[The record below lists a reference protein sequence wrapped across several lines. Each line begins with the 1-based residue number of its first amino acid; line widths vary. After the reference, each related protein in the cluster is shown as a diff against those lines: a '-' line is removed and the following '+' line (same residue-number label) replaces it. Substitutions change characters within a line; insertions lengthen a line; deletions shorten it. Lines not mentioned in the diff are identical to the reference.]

1 MTEFHGGKRGCE
13 GRGGGKGIRTPGLF
27 IANEALYQLSYTPGC
42 GNRPKPPNEEGVC
55 PPEFLGALL
64 PLQPSGASGPLGRM
78 FQVEGI
84 RFRSNMD
91 GQ

>member
-1 MTEFHGGKRGCE
+1 MRQRPEASQR
-13 GRGGGKGIRTPGLF
+13 RGGLSTGIF
-27 IANEALYQLSYTPGC
+27 
-42 GNRPKPPNEEGVC
+42 
-55 PPEFLGALL
+55 GALL
-64 PLQPSGASGPLGRM
+64 PLQPNGASGPLGRM